1 MKKVIFTDRSDSLL
15 NSYLKDVSRYK
26 VLDASTIKELIT
38 KAQKGDQ
45 QAKDKVVLSNLRFV
59 VMIAKQFQNRGIPLI
74 DLISV
79 GNSGLIHAVDKF
91 DLNKEVT
98 FLTYAVWWVK
108 QAIYNSIYWQGREI
122 RLPMSQQAIV
132 LKLMKATNEFNQA
145 NNRNPSTV
153 ELSKL
158 TGISEEQ
165 IDYLAQFSN
174 RLVSVDDFIGNDED
188 GGNQIS
194 DIIPDESEPIESIVD
209 KTLISEHINKMLNR
223 LPIRDQDLLRMTF
236 GIGMNKFPT
245 KRICRLF
252 GVCNERIRQMREQ
265 ALNRMRKRFGKKLF
279 DLI

>member
-26 VLDASTIKELIT
+26 VLDASTIKELIA
-38 KAQKGDQ
+38 KAQAGDQ
-45 QAKDKVVLSNLRFV
+45 QAKDKVILSNLRFV

-79 GNSGLIHAVDKF
+79 GNAGLIHAVDKF
-91 DLNKEVT
+91 DLDKEVT

-108 QAIYNSIYWQGREI
+108 QAIYNSIYWQGKEI

-145 NNRNPSTV
+145 NNRNPTTP
-153 ELSKL
+153 ELSKI
-158 TGISEEQ
+158 TGVTEEQ
-165 IDYLAQFSN
+165 INYLAQFSN
-174 RLVSVDDFIGNDED
+174 KLISVDDFIGNDDE
-188 GGNQIS
+188 GGNQVS
-194 DIIPDESEPIESIVD
+194 DIIPDESEPIEDVVD
-209 KTLISEHINKMLNR
+209 KILISDHINKMLNK

-236 GIGMNKFPT
+236 GIGMNKFST
-245 KRICRLF
+245 KHICRLF